1 MNSRYDKLT
10 ILAACA
16 AVCAGCAQRSAYEPR
31 VPGGD
36 PVRGRIALERHDCGV
51 CHVIP
56 GVRGAVSHVGPPL
69 HAWSRHTYIAGK
81 YPNVPELLVRWIP
94 DAPSMAPLTAMPA
107 IAMSEQ
113 DAVDMAAYLYQLK

>member
-1 MNSRYDKLT
+1 MNGRCDNWPM
-10 ILAACA
+10 LAACA
-16 AVCAGCAQRSAYEPR
+16 ALCVGCARSSGYEPK

-36 PVRGRIALERHDCGV
+36 PTRGRVALERYQCGV

-69 HAWSRHTYIAGK
+69 HAWARHSYIAGK

-113 DAVDMAAYLYQLK
+113 DAADMAAYLYQLK